1 MSDDTAKPRQD
12 DHDAPRSWIERIS
25 QAFSA
30 EPRDREALLEMLRD
44 ARIRGVLGADVL
56 AMLEGAMQVSD
67 LRVRDIMV
75 PRADM
80 SYVQRDAAIADMLP
94 AMIESGHSRFP
105 VIGDDRDEVVGIVLA
120 KDLLRL
126 CLAEPPTDFGV
137 RDILRPAVMVPESK
151 RLNVLLADFR
161 RSRIHMAIVVDEF
174 SSVSGLV
181 TIEDVLEQIVG
192 EIDDEHDVDED
203 EGYIRRYGANR
214 YGVKARTPVEEF
226 NAYFDAALD
235 TREFDTIGGIV
246 SNAFGHVPQRGE
258 SITLEGMD
266 IKVLRADSRRLHL
279 LRVSLQRG

>member
-181 TIEDVLEQIVG
+181 TIEDVLEQIAG

-203 EGYIRRYGANR
+203 EGDIRRYGANR

>member
-1 MSDDTAKPRQD
+1 MPDDTAKPRQD

-25 QAFSA
+25 QAFFA
-30 EPRDREALLEMLRD
+30 EPRDREDLLEMLRD

-80 SYVQRDAAIADMLP
+80 SYVQRDARVADMLP
-94 AMIESGHSRFP
+94 AIIESGHSRFP
-105 VIGDDRDEVVGIVLA
+105 VIGDDRDEVVGILLA

-126 CLAEPPTDFGV
+126 CLAEPPDDFGV

-161 RSRIHMAIVVDEF
+161 RSRNHMAIVVDEF
-174 SSVSGLV
+174 SGVSGLV

-203 EGYIRRYGANR
+203 EGDIRRYGANR
-214 YGVKARTPVEEF
+214 YGVKARTPVEDF
-226 NAYFDAALD
+226 NAYFDTALD

-258 SITLEGMD
+258 SITLEGID
-266 IKVLRADSRRLHL
+266 IKILRADSRRLHL
-279 LRVSLQRG
+279 LRVSLRRD

>member
-1 MSDDTAKPRQD
+1 MSDGTAKPRQD

-30 EPRDREALLEMLRD
+30 EPRGREDLLEMLRD

-80 SYVQRDAAIADMLP
+80 SYVQRDAGIADMLP

-105 VIGDDRDEVVGIVLA
+105 VIGDDRDEVVGILLA

-126 CLAEPPTDFGV
+126 CLAEPPADFGV

-203 EGYIRRYGANR
+203 EGDIRRYGTNR

-226 NAYFDAALD
+226 NAYFDTTLD

-266 IKVLRADSRRLHL
+266 IKILRADSRRLHL